1 MSRDAAQRPESVE
14 EGVALLDYHFFGA
27 TDPAG
32 KYLRAESFK
41 ENVIRLIV
49 FDMHLAVE
57 ELLRAHVFDAL
68 SQRSQRR
75 AETVRYVEGLSSR
88 QALDLAVQLGVIDGV
103 TYGRLRDLNRLRNRA
118 AHHWDLDEP
127 LRHRSPA
134 AGEHDR
140 LSWDGGEL
148 TPDRVKSEFLSVYG
162 DIYAKLLQRWREAHP
177 EQAGDGGAAHDGHG
191 R

>member
-1 MSRDAAQRPESVE
+1 MSRDAAHRPESVE
-14 EGVALLDYHFFGA
+14 EGVALLDYHFFAGA
-27 TDPAG
+27 DPAG

-75 AETVRYVEGLSSR
+75 GETVRYVEGLSSR
-88 QALDLAVQLGVIDGV
+88 QALDLAAQLGVIDGA

-118 AHHWDLDEP
+118 AHHWQLDDP
-127 LRHRSPA
+127 LRHRSGA
-134 AGEHDR
+134 GGEHDR

-148 TPDRVKSEFLSVYG
+148 TADRVKSEFLPVYG
-162 DIYAKLLQRWREAHP
+162 DIYAELLKSWRQAHP
-177 EQAGDGGAAHDGHG
+177 EHHGNARDGHG